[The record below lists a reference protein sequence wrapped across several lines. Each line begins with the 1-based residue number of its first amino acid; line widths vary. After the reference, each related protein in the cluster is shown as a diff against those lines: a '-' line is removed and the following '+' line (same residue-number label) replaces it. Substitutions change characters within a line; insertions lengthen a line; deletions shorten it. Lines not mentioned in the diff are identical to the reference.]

1 MLVLVFLALVCFT
14 LEIAPAQLIDTHS
27 LTARST
33 QVSLCTCRVKKIFV
47 SSCANHMEAMFLSI
61 KSLPL
66 KLHSISVNHPAN
78 LVAHLS
84 FHLDLVILFLV
95 NHASCIIRISGSFNY
110 SALLSGYLL

>member
-33 QVSLCTCRVKKIFV
+33 QVSLCTCRVKKIV

-66 KLHSISVNHPAN
+66 KLHNISIDHPSRTCLPTSPFAW
-78 LVAHLS
+78 
-84 FHLDLVILFLV
+84 IW
-95 NHASCIIRISGSFNY
+95 
-110 SALLSGYLL
+110 